1 MKKMEAPGFWDDQGA
16 AQATVSKLSALK
28 ATVDP
33 VAQLTHDLQGLGEL
47 CEMAEPGDAETWTQI
62 RADLEDCAE
71 RFDALDAQ
79 RLYAGEDDRRD
90 AILTVHAGTG
100 GVDAHD
106 WAEMLLRLYTMW
118 AERRGFTVALT
129 GRLNHVE
136 AGIKHATLEIRGPFA
151 YGNLVSEIGV
161 HRLVRISPFDA
172 AARRHTAFASV
183 DVMPDYPEEEITIDE
198 KDLKI
203 DTYRAGGAGGQH
215 VNTTDSAVRITHEPT
230 GVVVQCQNE
239 RSQFRNRTMAMKM
252 LMARLQRLKEA
263 ERSKV
268 LGAIYGD
275 KGEIA
280 WGNQIRSY
288 TLQPFTL
295 VKDHRTGTQTSNTA
309 KVLDG
314 EIDLFIEPYL
324 RWRAEQQEAAK
335 QSGDA

>member
-16 AQATVSKLSALK
+16 AQAVVAKLSALK
-28 ATVDP
+28 ASVDP
-33 VAQLTHDLQGLGEL
+33 VEQLTRELDDLGEL
-47 CEMAEPGDAETWTQI
+47 CGMAEADDAETWAQI
-62 RADLEDCAE
+62 RIDLDDAAK
-71 RFDALDAQ
+71 RFEALEVQ

-106 WAEMLLRLYTMW
+106 WASMLLRMYTMW
-118 AERRGFTVALT
+118 AEARGYAVTLT
-129 GRLNHVE
+129 DRLDHVE

-239 RSQFRNRTMAMKM
+239 RSQHRNRTMAMKM

-263 ERSKV
+263 ERSKA

-295 VKDHRTGTQTSNTA
+295 VKDHRTDVQTSNTA

-314 EIDLFIEPYL
+314 DIDLFIEPYL
-324 RWRAEQQEAAK
+324 QWRADQQAAGK
-335 QSGDA
+335 

>member
-1 MKKMEAPGFWDDQGA
+1 MKKMEAQGFWDDQGA
-16 AQATVSKLSALK
+16 AQSTVSKLSALK
-28 ATVDP
+28 ASVDP
-33 VAQLTHDLQGLGEL
+33 IARLTQELADLGEL
-47 CEMAEPGDAETWTQI
+47 CEMAEADDTETWTQI
-62 RADLEDCAE
+62 QTDLEECAG
-71 RFDALDAQ
+71 RFDALEMQ

-106 WAEMLLRLYTMW
+106 WAEMLLRMYTMW
-118 AERRGFTVALT
+118 AEDAGFKVALT
-129 GRLNHVE
+129 DRLGHVE

-183 DVMPDYPEEEITIDE
+183 DAMPDYPEEEITIDE

-203 DTYRAGGAGGQH
+203 DTFRAGGAGGQH
-215 VNTTDSAVRITHEPT
+215 VNTTDSAVRITHQPT

-239 RSQFRNRTMAMKM
+239 RSQHRNRTMAMKM

-295 VKDHRTGTQTSNTA
+295 VKDHRTNAQTSNTA

-314 EIDLFIEPYL
+314 DLSPFIEPYL
-324 RWRAEQQEAAK
+324 HWRAEQTKAGK
-335 QSGDA
+335 